1 MGLHGE
7 REVAAAP
14 LAVPE
19 AQPHIRIADLECVP
33 AVALFMQ
40 RATAA
45 KADFVLTIENA
56 VAIREIVRRLDG
68 LPLAIELAA
77 AWVKLLTLRHYGPDW
92 SSGCPSSPA
101 GRAMHLSASAH
112 CATRLPG
119 ATTCSAQGSACSSGV
134 SASSSVVGR

>member
-1 MGLHGE
+1 M
-7 REVAAAP
+7 VAAP

-45 KADFVLTIENA
+45 KADFVLTIEERSGNQGDRA
-56 VAIREIVRRLDG
+56 PTRRSTARDRVGRSLG
-68 LPLAIELAA
+68 QAPHPEALRTRLEQRLPL
-77 AWVKLLTLRHYGPDW
+77 LTGGPRD
-92 SSGCPSSPA
+92 A
-101 GRAMHLSASAH
+101 LSASAH